1 MPVEFDVLKK
11 PDLTYVRL
19 VGDVELGDL
28 LAYIKSYQA
37 HPEYRPGRDELFDL
51 SQWTDTKMGYAEMCA
66 MRRAERTLYPKHPQ
80 TRAKCGIY
88 APSELQYGMA
98 RIYASLTELTGD
110 VEAVV
115 FEDMNA
121 TLGFLG
127 VSPDDVDR

>member
-51 SQWTDTKMGYAEMCA
+51 PQWTDTKMGHAEMCA
-66 MRRAERTLYPKHPQ
+66 MHRAERTLYPKHPKPAPNAASTPQ
-80 TRAKCGIY
+80 ANCNMAWRASMP
-88 APSELQYGMA
+88 A
-98 RIYASLTELTGD
+98 
-110 VEAVV
+110 
-115 FEDMNA
+115 
-121 TLGFLG
+121 
-127 VSPDDVDR
+127 